1 MFQVARYFLVNFM
14 METHANLFH
23 IPEDVAN
30 YLQETLQ
37 AFEQGRTDLP
47 VVTMC
52 QRISVFEYEQQK
64 ERNTNQHLEHL
75 INQILDDLTMS
86 LKEKKG
92 VLKHIQKH
100 HPEVFVRVFPDG
112 EI

>member
-1 MFQVARYFLVNFM
+1 M

-23 IPEDVAN
+23 IPDDVVK

-37 AFEQGRTDLP
+37 AFEQGRTDFP
-47 VVTMC
+47 VVSKC
-52 QRISVFEYEQQK
+52 KRISVIEYDQQK
-64 ERNTNQHLEHL
+64 ELHTNQQLEHL

-86 LKEKKG
+86 LKEKKI
-92 VLKHIQKH
+92 VLKNIQKH
-100 HPEVFVRVFPDG
+100 HPEVFLRQFPDG

>member
-1 MFQVARYFLVNFM
+1 M

-23 IPEDVAN
+23 IPEDVVK

-47 VVTMC
+47 VVSMC
-52 QRISVFEYEQQK
+52 QRVSVFEYEQQR
-64 ERNTNQHLEHL
+64 EHYTNQQLEQL

-86 LKEKKG
+86 LKEKKT
-92 VLKHIQKH
+92 VLKNIQKH
-100 HPEVFVRVFPDG
+100 HPEVFLRQFPDG

>member
-1 MFQVARYFLVNFM
+1 MVNFM

-23 IPEDVAN
+23 IPEDVVN

-52 QRISVFEYEQQK
+52 QRVSILEYEQQK
-64 ERNTNQHLEHL
+64 EHYTNHHLELL
-75 INQILDDLTMS
+75 INQVLDDLTMS
-86 LKEKKG
+86 LKEKKV

-100 HPEVFVRVFPDG
+100 HPEVFLRVFPDG

>member
-1 MFQVARYFLVNFM
+1 M

-23 IPEDVAN
+23 IPEDVMK
-30 YLQETLQ
+30 YLQEALE

-47 VVTMC
+47 VISLCKRV
-52 QRISVFEYEQQK
+52 SVFEYNEQKGQC
-64 ERNTNQHLEHL
+64 TNQQLEHL

-86 LKEKKG
+86 LKEKKTL
-92 VLKHIQKH
+92 LKNIQKH
-100 HPEVFVRVFPDG
+100 HPEVFLQQFPDG